1 MERKIVFI
9 CSGETESDAKNL
21 VDGWMDVDLTSR
33 GVADAEQ
40 AGAQLKA
47 AGYGF
52 DVVFTSLMKRSVKTA
67 WAATGA
73 CDSVSMPVV
82 NSWRLNDRHYGKLQ
96 GADKAEAGNLSSV
109 DAAPPPLDATDAQHP
124 CNDATYSS
132 VLPKSLPGG
141 ESFRQVCERVRP
153 MWDDSIGPCLMAG
166 RRVLVVAHKDS
177 LRALSM
183 YVKGLTAE
191 EAMQLDIPAAVPLV
205 YELDEN
211 MDCTKSGPLDSAAAG
226 GLKVCMF
233 SKKPCDEELAS
244 SLEAEFPGSF
254 SFANP
259 CTAETAAWCKG
270 AQAVCLYIHD
280 ECGAEVVATFKNMG
294 VKLILLRCRNH
305 DKLDLAACEAAGIK
319 VVSVK
324 DDVADPIGEHALS
337 LAVCLNRRLQRASN
351 RTKDDNYMLGGLV
364 GIDFNGKTCG
374 IVGTKVTGLAAA
386 RCFSAFGMNILCY
399 GEGPFA
405 AEFEALGAKFVS
417 LSELYAASDVISLHV
432 KLTPETRNMIDKAAI
447 DSMRH
452 GVILINV
459 SRGALID
466 TEALIDG
473 LFSGQ
478 VGGAGLDVYEGQEK
492 LFWRDWSKA
501 KLRDRVSFDETFL
514 KLINL
519 PNVLV
524 TPRMCYLT
532 ENCQARISEC
542 TLASARAFAHGAD
555 LHDEARRPLT
565 SARRGSFK
573 VTTPPTTSEEGAHV
587 GGAVEEVSADFSLA
601 VFSADTLWRSH
612 LAPLVRAFPKTVFID
627 ATCSA
632 QSAALCAGS
641 KAVCLFVND
650 DASREVLSV
659 FRDKGVSLILMR
671 CAGFDRVD
679 LAAAKEFG
687 IRVARVPAYSPYAVA
702 EHAVALAL
710 TLNRRLVQV
719 YNRMRMGAYDQ
730 TGLVSKDFTGRTV
743 GIIGTGKIG
752 QIAAKIF
759 KSLGMTVI
767 CYDKF
772 ENDVIKVEL
781 GLPYKELDE
790 VLAESDILSLHVP
803 LLPTTQHI
811 INKESIAKTKP
822 GVVIINVSRGGLVD
836 TDALI
841 EGLLSS
847 HVGAAGLDV
856 YENEGGFFFRN
867 FTELDTREAAMR
879 DDTFVLLKALPN
891 VIVTPHSAFLT
902 TDALQAICNTTILNA
917 TQFVKE
923 EPLTNVVS

>member
-374 IVGTKVTGLAAA
+374 IVGTGVSGLAAA
-386 RCFSAFGMNILCY
+386 RCFAAFGMSILCC
-399 GEGPFA
+399 GPEKFA
-405 AEFEALGAKFVS
+405 DEFAALGAKFVS
-417 LSELYAASDVISLHV
+417 LAELYAASDVVSLHV
-432 KLTPETRNMIDKAAI
+432 RLSPETRKMIDAHAIAA
-447 DSMRH
+447 MKP
-452 GVILINV
+452 GVLLINV

-466 TEALIDG
+466 TDALIDA
-473 LFSGQ
+473 LFSGH
-478 VGGAGLDVYEGQEK
+478 VAGAGLDVYHGQDK
-492 LFWRDWSKA
+492 LFWRDWSKERMSDQTA
-501 KLRDRVSFDETFL
+501 GFDARFL

-524 TPRMCYLT
+524 TPRTCFLT
-532 ENCQARISEC
+532 EMSIKRIYEHVISN
-542 TLASARAFAHGAD
+542 ARAFAQGTALQAEVRPQTSVKAD
-555 LHDEARRPLT
+555 SWRIEKPAAAPETEAKSGET
-565 SARRGSFK
+565 
-573 VTTPPTTSEEGAHV
+573 
-587 GGAVEEVSADFSLA
+587 EEVSADFTLA
-601 VFSADTLWRSH
+601 VFSGDQLWRTH
-612 LAPLVRAFPKTVFID
+612 LAPLVRAFPKTTFIE
-627 ATCSA
+627 ATCSPH
-632 QSAALCAGS
+632 SAALCAGA

-650 DASREVLSV
+650 DASRDVLSI
-659 FRDKGVSLILMR
+659 FRDNGVTLILMR

-679 LAAAKEFG
+679 LEAAKEFG
-687 IRVARVPAYSPYAVA
+687 ISVARVPAYSPYAVA
-702 EHAVALAL
+702 EHAAALAL
-710 TLNRRLVQV
+710 TLEKRLVQV

-730 TGLVSKDFTGRTV
+730 GGLTSRDFRGKTV
-743 GIIGTGKIG
+743 GILGTGKIG

-759 KSLGMTVI
+759 KSLGMRVI
-767 CYDKF
+767 CYDVF
-772 ENDVIKVEL
+772 QNDVIKVEL
-781 GLPYKELDE
+781 GLPYMEMDE
-790 VLAESDILSLHVP
+790 VLAEADILSLHVP
-803 LLPTTQHI
+803 LLKSTTHM
-811 INKESIAKTKP
+811 INKESIAKMKP
-822 GVVIINVSRGGLVD
+822 GVIIINCSRGGLVD
-836 TDALI
+836 TNALI

-847 HVGAAGLDV
+847 RVGGAGLDV